1 MNMKTSILIFLCLI
15 TTRLL
20 SQDYGSVTQ
29 VEIDYKNCA
38 FDKDAS
44 AVIFLD
50 KASSTHTEEQ
60 QLITNRR
67 IKFKILKES
76 GIDKGNLR
84 IVYRHR
90 DDFEVIAELE
100 AYVYNK
106 DENGVGYTKV
116 LDKKSIFREK
126 INEYFTVIKI
136 PLPEIKVGSIVEYQ
150 YKSIMKNYGGLRDWY
165 FQEDIPTLFSQY
177 DLTILPG
184 AAFAF
189 NVVKSSALNI
199 DVKRFQEQGRI
210 IFEMRNIAGLRDEPY
225 MDAPRDYR
233 QRVVFQLSEYQT
245 YYGTKKKFANTWP
258 DLARDLL
265 QDEDFGRA
273 IEKNIKGSDEVLTAI
288 KAKSSDLE
296 KMTSVYSYVQK
307 NFSWNGIY
315 SLYASEGLKKIWDK
329 KSGNAGEIN
338 LLLLNLLKEVKLDAQ
353 PLLVSERDHGK
364 VDASYPFV
372 DQFNKVVALV
382 IVNGKRYIIDATDPT
397 TPVDMIPF
405 DLLNTNAFLVAK
417 KSNEVIPLS
426 DNTRMLKNYTG
437 MMSFIDEQGKVTG
450 EVNSFS
456 YDYSR
461 LKRIPE
467 LRKKSAKDFISRYF
481 LKEVTNVEIDSI
493 TINNRDIDS
502 LPLEQKF
509 HYSTLMP
516 SSGEYRM
523 VTLNLFWCPDKS
535 PFISDNRFTNINF
548 GCQVNNTLT
557 QILKIPPTMKPEALP
572 KSINLLMPDN
582 SISFSRVMQY
592 DAATNTITSQV
603 KFQVIRT
610 LFIPAEYPSV
620 KDFYKK
626 MVDLLNEPLVLKN
639 K

>member
-1 MNMKTSILIFLCLI
+1 MKYTVAIVLCLLTSTVFAQEYGTI
-15 TTRLL
+15 T
-20 SQDYGSVTQ
+20 QD
-29 VEIDYKNCA
+29 EINYKNCA
-38 FDKDAS
+38 FDKDAN
-44 AVIFLD
+44 AIIFLD

-67 IKFKILKES
+67 TKFKILKES

-100 AYVYNK
+100 AYVFNK
-106 DENGVGYTKV
+106 DENGVGYKKV

-126 INEYFTVIKI
+126 INEYFTAIKI
-136 PLPEIKVGSIVEYQ
+136 ALPEIKVGSIIEYQ

-165 FQEDIPTLFSQY
+165 FQEDVPTLFSQY

-189 NVVKSSALNI
+189 NVVKSPALNC

-225 MDAPRDYR
+225 MDAPRDYL
-233 QRVVFQLSEYQT
+233 QRVVFQLAEYQS
-245 YYGTKKKFANTWP
+245 YYGSTRKFANTWP

-265 QDEDFGRA
+265 QSEDFGRV
-273 IEKNIKGSDEVLTAI
+273 IEKNVKGSDEVLAPI
-288 KAKSSDLE
+288 KALSSESE
-296 KMTSVYSYVQK
+296 KMATVFSYVQK

-315 SLYASEGLKKIWDK
+315 SLYASEGLKKVWDK
-329 KSGNAGEIN
+329 KTGNAGEIN
-338 LLLLNLLKEVKLDAQ
+338 LLLINFLKEVKLDAQ

-364 VDASYPFV
+364 VDGSYPFV
-372 DQFNKVVALV
+372 DQFNKVVAQV
-382 IVNGKRYIIDATDPT
+382 MVNGKRYILDATDQL
-397 TPVDMIPF
+397 TPIKMIPF
-405 DLLNTNAFLVAK
+405 DLLNTNAFLVVK
-417 KSNEVIPLS
+417 KSNAVIPLS
-426 DNTRMLKNYTG
+426 DDTRMLKNYTG
-437 MMSFIDEQGKVTG
+437 MISFIDEEGKVTG
-450 EVNSFS
+450 EVNSYS

-461 LKRIPE
+461 LNRMPD
-467 LRKKSAKDFISRYF
+467 LRKNSKKAFISRYF
-481 LKEVTNVEIDSI
+481 QKEVTNVEIDSI
-493 TINNRDIDS
+493 TINNSDIDS

-509 HYSTLMP
+509 HYSTSMP

-523 VTLNLFWCPDKS
+523 VNLNLFGGLDKS

-548 GCQVNNTLT
+548 GSQVNNTLT
-557 QILKIPPTMKPEALP
+557 QILKIPEDMKPEALP
-572 KSINLLMPDN
+572 KNINLLMPDN

-592 DAATNTITSQV
+592 DASTNTITSQV

-610 LFIPAEYPSV
+610 LFAAAEYPSV

-626 MVDLLNEPLVLKN
+626 MVDLLNEPLVLK
-639 K
+639 KK